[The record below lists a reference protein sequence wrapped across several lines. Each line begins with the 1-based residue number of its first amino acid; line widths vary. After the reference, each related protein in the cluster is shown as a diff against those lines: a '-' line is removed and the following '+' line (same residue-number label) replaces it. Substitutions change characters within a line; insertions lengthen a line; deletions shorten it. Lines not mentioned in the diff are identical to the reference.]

1 MSYPCPVFC
10 EEDCQST
17 TEKVLFTWLFFSLDM
32 KLIHEWFVFM
42 LLSMKYQSIQG
53 KTFFVGDYGAYPDDD
68 LDDTVGIQSAIDDA
82 IKYGFTSEIDFGY
95 GIYAISSTISIS
107 YATNLTIKG
116 EGIDKTFLIGYNQG
130 TILYAQYCQG
140 LTLTS
145 FSIDYNPLPFT
156 AGYIVNVNDKYLDV
170 QVIPP
175 HQTDIDRQVQAILRY
190 NPVHM
195 RPAFGPNTYE
205 IYQTPPADVNTTI
218 VSPGVVRL
226 PLSSTTSFR
235 EGDPVVARYAFRGDA
250 LYAFSRDTIYGQD
263 VIDITIQSVAIYTS
277 WFMGFVTLRAKR
289 LSIIDYHIKPY
300 NGRWMSSN
308 ADCMHFIDA
317 REYISITNSSCQ
329 AMGDDGLNV
338 HAVLFRVTEVIDSST
353 VIISVKNFTYPLDA
367 PIDVGVGTNLEF
379 SSYQQPFTVHGS
391 GTVATLELNSTN
403 SRKVTFTNPV
413 NVNLGDWACVADTP
427 LLTIRNLTVSQ
438 NRARG
443 VLLETR
449 NIDIRRSIFNRT
461 SGPAVLIQP
470 SMYWYEGP
478 EARNVSL
485 IENLYIENN
494 EGIAQAEGI
503 VTILPDPIQLV
514 PVFNDLR
521 IESSTFYFGN
531 YSQGLLQ
538 SYNTYNLFLSGN
550 YIVTNSSKPLISI
563 CNSRNISAEN
573 NCVVNKDTKIDQY
586 YTFDQRYPC
595 SMNLSSLI
603 NLPPSA
609 FNSSFPPPVI
619 QNNSS
624 LQNYPN

>member
-1 MSYPCPVFC
+1 
-10 EEDCQST
+10 
-17 TEKVLFTWLFFSLDM
+17 M
-32 KLIHEWFVFM
+32 KLVYGWFVLM
-42 LLSMKYQSIQG
+42 ILSMKYQSIRG
-53 KTFFVGDYGAYPDDD
+53 KIFFVFDYGAYPDDD
-68 LDDTVGIQSAIDDA
+68 LDDTIGIQSAINDA
-82 IKYGFTSEIDFGY
+82 ITYGLTSEIDFGY
-95 GIYAISSTISIS
+95 GNYIVSSTISIFN
-107 YATNLTIKG
+107 ATDLTIKG

-130 TILYAQYCQG
+130 TILNAQYCQR

-156 AGYIVNVNDKYLDV
+156 AGYVVNVNDKYLDI
-170 QVIPP
+170 QVVPP
-175 HQTDIDRQVQAILRY
+175 HQTDIDRQVFSILRY
-190 NPVHM
+190 DPVHM
-195 RPAFGPNTYE
+195 RPAFGSNTYE
-205 IYQTPPADVNTTI
+205 IYQTTPTDANTTI
-218 VSPGVVRL
+218 VSPGVVRV
-226 PLSSTTSFR
+226 PLSSSTSFR
-235 EGDPVVARYAFRGDA
+235 EGDPVVARYAFKGDA
-250 LYAFSRDTIYGQD
+250 LYAFGRDTIYGQD
-263 VIDITIQSVAIYTS
+263 LIDITVQSVMIYTS
-277 WFMGFVTLRAKR
+277 WFMGFVTLRAKQ
-289 LSIIDYHIKPY
+289 LNIIDYHIKPY

-317 REYISITNSSCQ
+317 REYVSISNSSCQ

-353 VIISVKNFTYPLDA
+353 VIIEVKNYTYPLDA
-367 PIDVGVGTNLEF
+367 PIDIGVGTNLEF
-379 SSYQQPFTVHGS
+379 TSYQQPFTVHES
-391 GTVATLELNSTN
+391 GTVASLVFNSTN

-427 LLTIRNLTVSQ
+427 LLIIRNFTVSH

-478 EARNVSL
+478 EARNISL

-494 EGIAQAEGI
+494 EGIAQENGI
-503 VTILPDPIQLV
+503 ITILPDPIQLI

-531 YSQGLLQ
+531 YSQGLLHCD
-538 SYNTYNLFLSGN
+538 NANNLFLSGN
-550 YIVTNSSKPLISI
+550 YIATNNSKPLISI

-573 NCVVNKDTKIDQY
+573 NCVVNKETKIDNY
-586 YTFDQRYPC
+586 YTFDQTNPC

-609 FNSSFPPPVI
+609 FNSSFIPPVI
-619 QNNSS
+619 QKDSEN
-624 LQNYPN
+624 